1 MSIKLITGRGM
12 KDTATAVIS
21 RRLARVVVVATLLV
35 ATSVVGKV
43 TGLVPH
49 AYACYGNHLAAA
61 DYTVSPN
68 VELWYNDCS
77 RWMYVKVW
85 VPNYAGY
92 TEEALLEAPGPT
104 VVDGPSQ
111 NNGDPTFT
119 YGITAQCG
127 HTYFGAGDFLRNG
140 QAYGNKTS
148 NFTPSC

>member
-1 MSIKLITGRGM
+1 M
-12 KDTATAVIS
+12 AVVF
-21 RRLARVVVVATLLV
+21 RRLARVAVVAVLLV
-35 ATSVVGKV
+35 AASVVGKV

-49 AYACYGNHLAAA
+49 AYAACYGNHIAAA
-61 DYTVSPN
+61 DYTVSPK

-77 RWMYVKVW
+77 HWMYVKMW

-127 HTYFGAGDFLRNG
+127 HTYFGAADFLMNG
-140 QAYGNKTS
+140 QAYPNKTT